1 MGIPTLE
8 LERAADRA
16 RLQEILDRYAAGSGA
31 AAELAEQ
38 AAQFIDRLRRGGDA
52 AIVEYLRR
60 HTHADYSAADIRVAP
75 AALAAA
81 GAALDPAVAAALT
94 RAADNVRAYQTHI
107 LPADPAQLRLH
118 GAELG
123 LRHTPVASAGLS
135 VPGGSAAYP
144 STVVMLAVPAQ
155 VAGVGRLAVATPPR
169 AGGPR
174 PECDATVLGVCHLL
188 GIESVYRIG
197 GFALAALALGTEQV
211 EPVELIAG
219 PSNVYGQQ
227 AKRQLFGMVGIDG
240 LYGPS
245 EIVVL
250 ADETANPAW
259 VAADLL
265 AQAEHDPGTAILV
278 TLSGEVISAVAARL
292 RQMVAGRR
300 RRAALERALASSCAL
315 VQAPDEAAAFAL
327 IDRIAP
333 EHLTLAVRDP
343 DAALDQVRNAGA
355 VFLGDRSPV
364 ASGDYWAGPSHCLP
378 TGATAR
384 FSSGCSVYTFLKRTS
399 VEAYPDGLPR
409 QAVEDIAL
417 LAEVEGLEA
426 HAHSVRVRTA
436 ADHR

>member
-155 VAGVGRLAVATPPR
+155 VAGVGRLAVATPAACRRPPPR
-169 AGGPR
+169 MRRHRARRVP
-174 PECDATVLGVCHLL
+174 
-188 GIESVYRIG
+188 
-197 GFALAALALGTEQV
+197 
-211 EPVELIAG
+211 
-219 PSNVYGQQ
+219 
-227 AKRQLFGMVGIDG
+227 
-240 LYGPS
+240 
-245 EIVVL
+245 
-250 ADETANPAW
+250 PAR
-259 VAADLL
+259 
-265 AQAEHDPGTAILV
+265 H
-278 TLSGEVISAVAARL
+278 
-292 RQMVAGRR
+292 
-300 RRAALERALASSCAL
+300 
-315 VQAPDEAAAFAL
+315 
-327 IDRIAP
+327 
-333 EHLTLAVRDP
+333 
-343 DAALDQVRNAGA
+343 
-355 VFLGDRSPV
+355 
-364 ASGDYWAGPSHCLP
+364 
-378 TGATAR
+378 
-384 FSSGCSVYTFLKRTS
+384 
-399 VEAYPDGLPR
+399 
-409 QAVEDIAL
+409 
-417 LAEVEGLEA
+417 
-426 HAHSVRVRTA
+426 
-436 ADHR
+436 